1 MEINKL
7 NTSKLLVC
15 LVILTSCKSRFEY
28 FFLRSEKVFPEY
40 FCDHYKVESCGV
52 AGDAYRLFLRDSSN
66 TRVFVCDYYDNDIF
80 EYFLNEGKIE
90 IFRFENSYS
99 IGGVMHNKR
108 FIIKYVF
115 D

>member
-1 MEINKL
+1 MFIPYGETLIFNHPPDFFMSVPVK
-7 NTSKLLVC
+7 
-15 LVILTSCKSRFEY
+15 EY
-28 FFLRSEKVFPEY
+28 YPVY
-40 FCDHYKVESCGV
+40 FCDVYNVESYGV
-52 AGDAYRLFLRDSSN
+52 AGDVYRLFLRDSSN

-108 FIIKYVF
+108 FINKYVF